1 MNTEARKVFNTI
13 ETLLPSKHH
22 RKSLRVITNAFLE
35 ANGQPRPEHA
45 IGKSASALS
54 RFLNQYQWNLRA
66 LIRAVRN
73 AITQRLIQTSHNR
86 RGRKPLLELILDLTT
101 LEKVGDFP
109 ELPVSVLNDVKGL
122 HLIVL
127 YVVVGKERFPWSF
140 LLWRGKDTIKPS
152 NLALRL
158 LSRVPAWFKNLFQ
171 MRVLADGGFGSA
183 EFIEGCVALGLPAV
197 VGVRCDRRVL
207 STGFAEHPAKPGTK
221 LETLSVRG
229 EQVKL
234 ADCCVTVWA
243 SWFKLKR
250 SNGTFEWRY
259 VISTVRADAASIV
272 RWGRRRWQIEG
283 FFKTM
288 KSRFGLDQFGQRTA
302 LGALRFITL
311 SFLAFLLAFW
321 TALKVGWVLLDWRVM
336 ANAARDAIMPEV
348 RLVVLEAEVLRLRAL
363 QAAQEMT

>member
-1 MNTEARKVFNTI
+1 MNQEARKVFNTI
-13 ETLLPSKHH
+13 EALLPSKHQ

-73 AITQRLIQTSHNR
+73 AITQRLVHASHNR

-140 LLWRGKDTIKPS
+140 LIWRGKDTIKPS

-158 LSRVPAWFKNLFQ
+158 LSRIPAWFKNLFQ
-171 MRVLADGGFGSA
+171 IRVLADGGFGSA
-183 EFIEGCVALGLPAV
+183 EFIEGCVELVLPAV
-197 VGVRCDRRVL
+197 VGMRCDRRVR
-207 STGFAEHPAKPGTK
+207 STGFAESTAAPGTR
-221 LETLSVRG
+221 LETLNVRG

-234 ADCCVTVWA
+234 ADCSVPVWA

-259 VISTVRADAASIV
+259 VISTVRADAVSIV
-272 RWGRRRWQIEG
+272 RWGRRRWQIES

-311 SFLAFLLAFW
+311 SFMAFLLAFW
-321 TALKVGWVLLDWRVM
+321 TALEVGWVLLDWRVM

-363 QAAQEMT
+363 QAAQEIA